1 MNRIIVLIIGVFF
14 YQNSFSQDNSIYRKL
29 SPAEYRNDLLIL
41 TTSLKESLME
51 LYMYQ
56 DSVTFE
62 KKINDLNSRTDSITI
77 KDFYTEIKK
86 LFAPIGSDHMK
97 VFFQKEVE
105 NDNVKTKRIF
115 PLEVRFLN
123 EKVYCFYNYQDNDIE
138 NGDQIISVNGN
149 KMTDAVRTILGLTNS
164 GGFIQDSK
172 KWIFESLGFSEKYY
186 LFIDTSQTF
195 NVEYM
200 KKGENNIKTINIKGG
215 KREELENESNSTKYN
230 NLHNNNSFPNPYGLK
245 IENGVAIMNIE
256 QFYENIS
263 EKQFNEFYKKSFR
276 EIETQK
282 VEYLIIDVRRNLGG
296 WQRHGYNLMEYFTPI
311 EFSPIESVWFKSN
324 SFSFLH
330 FTNMKAKDLNLNKLE
345 KSGRYYKQK
354 CFNWLTES
362 TFKPKEKYF
371 YSGKVFVITNEGTS
385 SAACFFTNAINTF
398 NDSVVFV
405 GRESDAV
412 SSGASSG
419 FMPILTLPNS
429 KLNIRLAL
437 AYFKAVSKPNLP
449 YGRGLIPDFI
459 VERDLSATDKET
471 DFTIKLINQERKK

>member
-29 SPAEYRNDLLIL
+29 SPAEYRNDLSIL

-56 DSVTFE
+56 DSITFE
-62 KKINDLNSRTDSITI
+62 KKINNLNSRTDSITI

-86 LFAPIGSDHMK
+86 LFAPIGSDHLK

-105 NDNVKTKRIF
+105 SDNTKAKPIF

-149 KMTDAVRTILGLTNS
+149 KMTDAVHSILGLTNS

-172 KWIFESLGFSEKYY
+172 NWIFESLGFSEKYY

-195 NVEYM
+195 NVEYI
-200 KKGENNIKTINIKGG
+200 KKGENNIKTINLKGK
-215 KREELENESNSTKYN
+215 KREELEKESNSSKYYTF
-230 NLHNNNSFPNPYGLK
+230 HNNNNFPNPYGLK
-245 IENGVAIMNIE
+245 IENGVAILNIE

-263 EKQFNEFYKKSFR
+263 EKQFNEFYKKSFK
-276 EIETQK
+276 EIENQHVK
-282 VEYLIIDVRRNLGG
+282 YLIIDVRRNLGG
-296 WQRHGYNLMEYFTPI
+296 WQRHGYNLMEYFTQK

-324 SFSFLH
+324 SFSFLKY
-330 FTNMKAKDLNLNKLE
+330 TNMTPKDLNLNKLE

-371 YSGKVFVITNEGTS
+371 YNGKIFVLTNEGTS

-405 GRESDAV
+405 GRESEAV

-429 KLNIRLAL
+429 KINIRLAL
-437 AYFKAVSKPNLP
+437 AYFIAVSKPNLP
-449 YGRGLIPDFI
+449 YGRGLIPDYI
-459 VERDLSATDKET
+459 IEKDLSSTDKEM